1 MLFFIPQRYG
11 MELSCIRQRCDNV
24 KKLLF
29 EILTVNTMH
38 EAAAKV
44 LLYYLQTLTLS
55 NELLHL
61 QPSKLYENIF
71 AWVSWDNAHSWDD
84 VRQEVRGLHCGRH
97 IPTFLHTIFLVCFP
111 PRFSVYRPVNP
122 PTHCELKRGEAS
134 EREREEAKRNQT
146 ERMRRTETERKSK
159 GQGARRREWEGGRR
173 R

>member
-1 MLFFIPQRYG
+1 MYQAEVWQCQKATIWNIDSEHNARS
-11 MELSCIRQRCDNV
+11 SCQGA
-24 KKLLF
+24 
-29 EILTVNTMH
+29 T
-38 EAAAKV
+38 V
-44 LLYYLQTLTLS
+44 LLTNTDAEQWTSPSSTFKVIWKHICMSQLGQCTLMGWR
-55 NELLHL
+55 E
-61 QPSKLYENIF
+61 
-71 AWVSWDNAHSWDD
+71 AG
-84 VRQEVRGLHCGRH
+84 QEVRGLHCGRH